1 MNNKTYGKYADGKL
15 FLYGKSFSDKRLK
28 GAQRKGMI
36 FIDDTQEMF
45 VKADEVTKARED
57 VKFQEKHDFKYSS
70 ITEEIVS
77 RLIDNMNFD
86 LNFPCLTYEFTLIV
100 ENNKEISATVSNN
113 FIKNGYL
120 EQLLTDWT
128 NEPYESYLIDF
139 DNFEKN
145 IKKSHSNDEIFNNM
159 FEYYLKYGVDSDLA
173 KYFIIQQA
181 GFDLLTGNIDRKG
194 NCTNTVFIAKNENEV
209 IPINIDFGRCLQM
222 EWTDTTDNRFLDLL
236 DDKELINEIELDY
249 AESMI
254 EVNGGILGN
263 HPKFEENVKFILDK
277 GFKPFKIDYSKLEK
291 DLDDSCKK
299 IKILKPNLYNFARTK
314 SNALL
319 KLLKDERTQQL
330 WEEV

>member
-77 RLIDNMNFD
+77 RLIDNMNLD
-86 LNFPCLTYEFTLIV
+86 LDFPCLTYEFSIIV
-100 ENNKEISATVSNN
+100 ENNKEISATISNN
-113 FIKNGYL
+113 YINNGYL
-120 EQLLTDWT
+120 EQILTDWI

-139 DNFEKN
+139 DSFEKN
-145 IKKSHSNDEIFNNM
+145 IKNNHSNEEILNIM
-159 FEYYLKYGVDSDLA
+159 IEYYKRYGVDNGLA

-194 NCTNTVFIAKNENEV
+194 NCTNTVFIAKKDNEV
-209 IPINIDFGRCLQM
+209 IPFNIDFGRCLQM
-222 EWTDTTDNRFLDLL
+222 EWTDTTDNRISGLL
-236 DDKELINEIELDY
+236 DDNELMNEIEQDY
-249 AESMI
+249 SDSI
-254 EVNGGILGN
+254 ISVNGGILGN
-263 HPKFEENVKFILDK
+263 QPSFKDNVEFILNN
-277 GFKPFKIDYSKLEK
+277 GFKPFKINYRNLEH
-291 DLDDSCKK
+291 DLNHSCNK
-299 IKILKPNLYNFARTK
+299 IKILKPSLYNFARIK